1 VKGPARYVTSGAA
14 PSAGLACVP
23 RLGGRLAGVVL
34 VGQALVGCGG
44 AIPAGR
50 YGIADVDVR
59 GLQTLDDAALEACLG
74 TRRIPTFGLDVGA
87 TSGPD
92 CNVAPFDGRRL
103 RLDLWQWP
111 WTQWPLFDE
120 SVFERDEQRVTRWLR
135 ARGHFEGR
143 ILSASVDPPEARTSA
158 LETIDHEPCANDE
171 HGCQVRLRIDVEEG
185 PPVLVARVEI
195 HGDEEIS
202 EELHDALRAAIQFRR
217 GARLDEADFDGA
229 RRAMVRRLADESYVD
244 ATVEGQVKID
254 VARHEAFVAFDIVTG
269 PPAVLGRICVFGS
282 GSLPPTP
289 VLAAT
294 YLEPGSEFSLSRLEE
309 GQRAIY
315 ALGTFASVEIRH
327 RVEGAEAPPAD
338 TREEGVDPETGE
350 VDIRAR
356 THVPDPEPLRDPEA
370 EAESTD
376 EQGTVPA
383 AVTPPEPEAPDL
395 CREPDRPAPRGSRVV
410 DLDVRVTPGRLERV
424 GVGIGLQAGNTL
436 QFTSAGASTSTGT
449 LASNQWDVHLL
460 FAYEH
465 RNVFDNMLRVRFEER
480 PRLICP
486 NQFPGCDLSGIEQR
500 VPVGNQISLDVR
512 WPAFLEPR
520 TSLVGGITHEYGP
533 APFLNFFRHELDGRL
548 GLERSFFDGRLYLS
562 GGVRGNLFFPDDDQ
576 RVRIRSLREET
587 RALILEQS
595 IYLDLRDQPRDP
607 REGAYVAVG
616 LQESGFGGVSS
627 WDYVRLTAEARGY
640 IPLPAGIVIAL
651 RFGIGAMF
659 VLGSYG
665 LDPENVYGLAG
676 LGPFSQQLNGG
687 GPVSNRGFPAGFM
700 GDVERR
706 EIQTRPTPDGYDLR
720 APVLVSGGVRRWEA
734 SLEVRIP
741 ITPDLGI
748 AVFADAGD
756 VTRQLQWRF
765 DHPQIAVGGGLRLH
779 TFVGTI
785 RLDVAGRPDV
795 LQVFGQDSRLAECG
809 NADAVNCRPVA
820 RVFDLEGWT
829 GFPGAVHI
837 TLGEAF

>member
-1 VKGPARYVTSGAA
+1 VGSDQQGRRPDEGPVSR
-14 PSAGLACVP
+14 PRSAKLNP
-23 RLGGRLAGVVL
+23 GV
-34 VGQALVGCGG
+34 G
-44 AIPAGR
+44 AI
-50 YGIADVDVR
+50 
-59 GLQTLDDAALEACLG
+59 
-74 TRRIPTFGLDVGA
+74 
-87 TSGPD
+87 
-92 CNVAPFDGRRL
+92 
-103 RLDLWQWP
+103 
-111 WTQWPLFDE
+111 
-120 SVFERDEQRVTRWLR
+120 
-135 ARGHFEGR
+135 
-143 ILSASVDPPEARTSA
+143 
-158 LETIDHEPCANDE
+158 
-171 HGCQVRLRIDVEEG
+171 
-185 PPVLVARVEI
+185 
-195 HGDEEIS
+195 
-202 EELHDALRAAIQFRR
+202 
-217 GARLDEADFDGA
+217 
-229 RRAMVRRLADESYVD
+229 
-244 ATVEGQVKID
+244 
-254 VARHEAFVAFDIVTG
+254 
-269 PPAVLGRICVFGS
+269 
-282 GSLPPTP
+282 PPTP
-289 VLAAT
+289 VFAAT
-294 YLEPGSEFSLSRLEE
+294 YLGPGAEFSLSGLEE
-309 GQRAIY
+309 AQRAIY

-327 RVEGAEAPPAD
+327 RVEGTDGPRAD

-350 VDIRAR
+350 VDLRAQ
-356 THVPDPEPLRDPEA
+356 THVPEPEPLRDPEGDPEGSA
-370 EAESTD
+370 SATEE
-376 EQGTVPA
+376 EPA
-383 AVTPPEPEAPDL
+383 AGAASPTTEPEAPAL
-395 CREPDRPAPRGSRVV
+395 CREPTRSPPAGARVV
-410 DLDVRVTPGRLERV
+410 DLDVRVTPGRLERI

-465 RNVFDNMLRVRFEER
+465 RNVFDNMLRVRLEER

-486 NQFPGCDLSGIEQR
+486 TQFPGCDLAGLEQR

-548 GLERSFFDGRLYLS
+548 GLERSFFDGRVYLS

-595 IYLDLRDQPRDP
+595 IYLDLRDQPRNP
-607 REGAYVAVG
+607 REGVYVAIG

-627 WDYVRLTAEARGY
+627 WDYVRVTAEARGY

-665 LDPENVYGLAG
+665 LDPANVYGLAG

-687 GPVSNRGFPAGFM
+687 GPVSNRGFPAGFL

-706 EIQTRPTPDGYDLR
+706 EIETRPTPDGYELR
-720 APVLVSGGVRRWEA
+720 APVLISGGVRRWEA

-741 ITPDLGI
+741 ITPDIGI

-756 VTRQLQWRF
+756 VTRQLAWRF

-779 TFVGTI
+779 TFVGTV
-785 RLDVAGRPDV
+785 RLDVAGLPDA
-795 LQVFGQDSRLAECG
+795 LQVFGTSTLPPGCRNEQEL
-809 NADAVNCRPVA
+809 NCRPIATV
-820 RVFDLEGWT
+820 LGW
-829 GFPGAVHI
+829 FPGAVHI